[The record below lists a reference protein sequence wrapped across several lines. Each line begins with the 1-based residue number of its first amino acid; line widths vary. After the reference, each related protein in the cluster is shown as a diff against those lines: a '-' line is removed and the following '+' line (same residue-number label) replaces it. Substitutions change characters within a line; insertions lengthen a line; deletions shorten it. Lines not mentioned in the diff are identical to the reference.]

1 MRALRFKLTN
11 IAPLKKIENTLRKS
25 RDEKKFR
32 VGYNTDI
39 NKKHRERSM
48 NEQRKRIIKQQQ
60 LTHNAFTMHT

>member
-1 MRALRFKLTN
+1 MGALRFKLTN
-11 IAPLKKIENTLRKS
+11 IAPLKKEKIENTLRKS

-48 NEQRKRIIKQQQ
+48 NEQRKRIIKQ
-60 LTHNAFTMHT
+60 